1 VKEEEASHEEDTPA
15 EQHNESQQEP
25 VVVVVDTTETK
36 KDEMEQEV
44 VDTQTPVSLHPASTE
59 GDPLEPMEAEQV
71 DDRPEGE
78 DSGGQKPIE
87 VDGETHQLYGV
98 VDSSDPVREGGEGVV
113 PLDMVIEE
121 VGTDERFDIERTTED
136 KEGKEQDD
144 GEPKRTKKNEEEPEA
159 VSDNLGGNEGMQDD
173 KGKEEGDSEV
183 VPQHMKEEVEQSLG
197 TGHKRTS
204 SQNAESVERPG
215 GEEGERVVA
224 FVGPQV
230 LVEAKEVAVEG
241 DTLKVEHE
249 DV

>member
-1 VKEEEASHEEDTPA
+1 
-15 EQHNESQQEP
+15 
-25 VVVVVDTTETK
+25 
-36 KDEMEQEV
+36 
-44 VDTQTPVSLHPASTE
+44 
-59 GDPLEPMEAEQV
+59 
-71 DDRPEGE
+71 
-78 DSGGQKPIE
+78 
-87 VDGETHQLYGV
+87 
-98 VDSSDPVREGGEGVV
+98 
-113 PLDMVIEE
+113 
-121 VGTDERFDIERTTED
+121 
-136 KEGKEQDD
+136 
-144 GEPKRTKKNEEEPEA
+144 
-159 VSDNLGGNEGMQDD
+159 MQDD